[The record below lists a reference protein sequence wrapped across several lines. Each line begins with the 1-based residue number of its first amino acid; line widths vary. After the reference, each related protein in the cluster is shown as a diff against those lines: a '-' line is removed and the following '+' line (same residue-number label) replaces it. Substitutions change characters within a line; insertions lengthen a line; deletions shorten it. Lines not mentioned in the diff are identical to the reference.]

1 MYVNKKHIFLY
12 ERILFTKK
20 IVDHTMVSTI
30 WILINGARVPSEA
43 NPEVAKIGNKTILI
57 IRN

>member
-1 MYVNKKHIFLY
+1 
-12 ERILFTKK
+12 
-20 IVDHTMVSTI
+20 VSTI